1 MTVQVVTARVKQ
13 LFATLAVVAAANPV
27 LLEGESWIEK
37 DGSTGRSTG
46 RRKVGDGVL
55 VGEVITGT
63 AFNDLP
69 FEPSAGG
76 GGAPAAHA
84 LTHALGGTDVISP
97 GSIGAATAAQ
107 GALAD
112 SALQAAALVPYRTS
126 SAQDTIDAGKATAA
140 QGALADSALQPAAL
154 APYRTSSAQDT
165 IDAGK
170 EPVIITLPIS
180 KGGTGGSTASTARA
194 ALGLGSAATA
204 ATGDFATAAQGTDSR
219 TPLPHQ
225 LSHRIDGAD
234 AIAPLTGAMGDA
246 DASVLAGVTI
256 VTTSATFT
264 AARTLTLPDASTVP
278 AGVPVTV
285 IDTFGAING
294 VNTLTIQRS
303 GSDTINGGT
312 SIIMA
317 APRSARQLFSN
328 GSNAWAF
335 DSGTLRSSN
344 NLLDVLSVSQARNN
358 IGARPPQIDI
368 FTSSGTWTKP
378 TGAVSADIQL
388 LGGGGGGSSGRKDSA
403 ATTLKLGGGGGGGGS
418 FVSVRVPA
426 SVLGSSESVTVGA
439 GGLGGAGVTANATNG
454 FVGIAGGST
463 IFGPFIAQG
472 GGPAGFPAGGAGIG
486 VMHGNSGGAA
496 SATGGAGGSG
506 APATSASV
514 MQPGG
519 PGGGAGGGITTAS
532 AAAAGGAGA
541 RSYILNLAGGTAGAV
556 GGAGGAGINN
566 SSATNGLLGVGGGG
580 GGGGGG
586 IAVSGGAGGAGGFPS
601 GGGGGGGATETGTTS
616 GAGGT
621 GGAGLAIVI
630 AYF

>member
-37 DGSTGRSTG
+37 DASTGRSTG

-84 LTHALGGTDVISP
+84 STHATGGTDAITP

-107 GALAD
+107 GAKAD
-112 SALQAAALVPYRTS
+112 SALQV
-126 SAQDTIDAGKATAA
+126 
-140 QGALADSALQPAAL
+140 SALT
-154 APYRTSSAQDT
+154 PYRTSSAQDT

-170 EPVIITLPIS
+170 EPAIITLPIA
-180 KGGTGGSTASTARA
+180 KGGTGGGTASAARA

-204 ATGDFATAAQGTDSR
+204 DAADFATAAQGTDSR
-219 TPLPHQ
+219 TPLSHQ

-246 DASVLAGVTI
+246 NASVPAGVTI
-256 VTTSATFT
+256 VTTSATLT
-264 AARTLTLPDASTVP
+264 APRTLTLPAASTVP

-294 VNTLTIQRS
+294 VNTLTIQRA

-317 APRSARQLFSN
+317 APRSASQLFSN

-344 NLLDVLSVSQARNN
+344 NLLDVLSASEARAN
-358 IGARPPQIDI
+358 IGALPPQINI

-378 TGAVSADIQL
+378 AGAKTVNVQL
-388 LGGGGGGSSGRKDSA
+388 LGGGGGGGSGRKD
-403 ATTLKLGGGGGGGGS
+403 
-418 FVSVRVPA
+418 
-426 SVLGSSESVTVGA
+426 
-439 GGLGGAGVTANATNG
+439 
-454 FVGIAGGST
+454 IAG
-463 IFGPFIAQG
+463 
-472 GGPAGFPAGGAGIG
+472 
-486 VMHGNSGGAA
+486 
-496 SATGGAGGSG
+496 
-506 APATSASV
+506 
-514 MQPGG
+514 
-519 PGGGAGGGITTAS
+519 ITKS
-532 AAAAGGAGA
+532 
-541 RSYILNLAGGTAGAV
+541 
-556 GGAGGAGINN
+556 
-566 SSATNGLLGVGGGG
+566 GGGG
-580 GGGGGG
+580 GGGGGWFVSAVPASVLGATESVTIGAGG
-586 IAVSGGAGGAGGFPS
+586 IGGAGVTGNANGSAGGQGGSTTFNSMLAGGGAGGQGGLTASGAGGAGSMQANAGGAAGTSGIVGQSGNPGTAGSTSQIGGPGGAGAGGVTAAGVAAAGGPGGRSNAINLAGGTSGAIAGAGGNGLNNAQASSGLFAPGSAGGAGGGGVAVSGGAGGNGGFPS
-601 GGGGGGGATETGTTS
+601 GGGGGGGATETGTAS

-621 GGAGLAIVI
+621 GGAGIAII
-630 AYF
+630 TTFF